1 MSKAFVTI
9 PLFKQVRDAMAAR
22 IATGE
27 WKPNSMIPNELGLTV
42 MFGVSNG
49 TIRKALEVMRG
60 EGLIV
65 RIQGRGTFICGHES
79 WEDIM
84 RGPAGEAL
92 EMLGRCR
99 PSDVPGLALMLVD
112 EDDEPIALPGQ
123 PNHRKGF
130 SREKINRLATG
141 FAQLGQWLQRA
152 SLDMAETESEEP
164 ADDKVAA

>member
-1 MSKAFVTI
+1 MSKAFVTV

-79 WEDIM
+79 WEDIK

-92 EMLGRCR
+92 EMLGRCL
-99 PSDVPGLALMLVD
+99 PSDAPGLALMLVD
-112 EDDEPIALPGQ
+112 EDGEPLSGHL
-123 PNHRKGF
+123 NHRKGF
-130 SREKINRLATG
+130 TREKINRLAVG

-152 SLDMAETESEEP
+152 SLDMPETESEEP